1 MSMEGH
7 LGPAMYT
14 YTPSGPFG
22 QKMQKM
28 DVGYTYCTDVPI
40 WVSVAGQGPW
50 GGKNDA
56 VLVIDSVS
64 YVAREG
70 EVILEYGGK
79 KE

>member
-1 MSMEGH
+1 M
-7 LGPAMYT
+7 GPDVYT

-22 QKMQKM
+22 QQMQKM
-28 DVGYTYCTDVPI
+28 NVGYEYCTDVPI

-50 GGKNDA
+50 GRSNDA

-70 EVILEYGGK
+70 EVILQHGGK